1 MEGRGSLGGTI
12 KPGALAL
19 LTGDVVVIFWIV
31 VICLILIL
39 GDTKI
44 VEAVE
49 LEVTVVGLSEISYNL
64 MVKFFAYIVSCLGSV
79 VNEVIIV
86 AQVFLKIA
94 VAKRLVAYNIASVRG
109 VDKANTKVLTVED
122 QSLVSHVVGC
132 SARYGRDMYSIGAV
146 KWNTAPNL

>member
-1 MEGRGSLGGTI
+1 
-12 KPGALAL
+12 
-19 LTGDVVVIFWIV
+19 
-31 VICLILIL
+31 L

-49 LEVTVVGLSEISYNL
+49 LEVTVIGLSEISYSL

-94 VAKRLVAYNIASVRG
+94 VAKRLVAYNIASIRG

-132 SARYGRDMYSIGAV
+132 SARYGRDMYSIGTV
-146 KWNTAPNL
+146 KWDTAPNL